1 VLTVAAVWE
10 KTGSF
15 HRDRVVAVVGRQSAH
30 LEEGDLHDRQT
41 EIAVSDVGDYWNL
54 CQKMR
59 RWWWESWVAQC
70 WILQATS

>member
-1 VLTVAAVWE
+1 VLTVVAVWE

-30 LEEGDLHDRQT
+30 PEEEDPHDRQT
-41 EIAVSDVGDYWNL
+41 EIAVSDVEDYWNL

-59 RWWWESWVAQC
+59 RWW
-70 WILQATS
+70 